1 MTVKVKDMTAKELQQ
16 LITETVNDI
25 IEDLMEDILGLSS
38 EDYLRSIAEARKEYL
53 EGKITKLED
62 LS

>member
-1 MTVKVKDMTAKELQQ
+1 MTVKVKDMTTKELQQ
-16 LITETVNDI
+16 LIAETVNDI

-38 EDYLRSIAEARKEYL
+38 DDYLQSIAEARKEYL